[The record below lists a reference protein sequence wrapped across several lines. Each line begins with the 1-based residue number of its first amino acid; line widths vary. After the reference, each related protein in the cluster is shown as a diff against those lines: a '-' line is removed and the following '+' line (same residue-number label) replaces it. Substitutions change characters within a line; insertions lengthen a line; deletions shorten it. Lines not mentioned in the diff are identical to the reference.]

1 MGSDERGGVG
11 TGERGDVLRQRR
23 CLEGTKKR
31 SGGRVL
37 REKRLEGVGEEEV
50 KF

>member
-1 MGSDERGGVG
+1 MGSDERGGGG
-11 TGERGDVLRQRR
+11 TGERGNVLTERR
-23 CLEGTKKR
+23 WLEGTKKR
-31 SGGRVL
+31 CGGRVL